1 MTTNKIGKMTI
12 DEFARFM
19 AHQIAKMELATII
32 TLLGLMCI
40 ASGSIKLFRS
50 LKYDTYFG
58 DSDRC
63 FKLIIFGAILAIAG
77 TLVKTF
83 S

>member
-1 MTTNKIGKMTI
+1 MTI
-12 DEFARFM
+12 DELARFM

-40 ASGSIKLFRS
+40 ASGLIRLRS

-63 FKLIIFGAILAIAG
+63 LKLIIFGAILAIAG

-83 S
+83 LCSGA

>member
-1 MTTNKIGKMTI
+1 MTI
-12 DEFARFM
+12 DELARFM

-32 TLLGLMCI
+32 TLLGLMFI
-40 ASGSIKLFRS
+40 ASGTIKLLMD
-50 LKYDTYFG
+50 LKHDTYFG

-63 FKLIIFGAILAIAG
+63 LKLIIFGAILAIAG

-83 S
+83 LCSGA